1 MTLRRLSNNSPV
13 PKVMS
18 TPTTS
23 LSWSESPS
31 PALNVSTAQGY
42 QGHHKIISS
51 SDSVS
56 SDDAPMFQRDDVYER
71 TMSWWRVGIRRK
83 LVEYVRAESE
93 VIARM
98 QVRRSKCLFFY
109 LTDENIF
116 KNKIRSPW
124 LDAYFVYTSS
134 LGTHTFFMILLPA
147 FFFFGYGELARG

>member
-1 MTLRRLSNNSPV
+1 
-13 PKVMS
+13 MS

-23 LSWSESPS
+23 LSRSESPS
-31 PALNVSTAQGY
+31 PAPHVSTAQGY

-56 SDDAPMFQRDDVYER
+56 SDDAPAFQRDDVYER

-83 LVEYVRAESE
+83 LVGYVRAESE

-98 QVRRSKCLFFY
+98 QVRRIFLQLFPLSFR
-109 LTDENIF
+109 LDTDENAF